1 MILGILCILIG
12 LTFLFPGVI
21 EAVNYWGDPLGMSIG
36 IVGTANS
43 LLMILTVIAILR
55 GWPRT
60 RLLVIVT
67 AGIGLVFTAIAGS
80 LHFLGWPA
88 LLLGLGFPVALLVG
102 YLRDEQKKNH
112 STLS

>member
-12 LTFLFPGVI
+12 LAFLFPGLI
-21 EAVNYWGDPLGMSIG
+21 EAVNYWGDPVGSSIG
-36 IVGTANS
+36 IVGIANS
-43 LLMILTVIAILR
+43 LLTILAGIAILR

-60 RLLVIVT
+60 RPLVIVT

-88 LLLGLGFPVALLVG
+88 LLIGTGFPIALLVG
-102 YLRDEQKKNH
+102 YLRSEQKNH
-112 STLS
+112 PTVS